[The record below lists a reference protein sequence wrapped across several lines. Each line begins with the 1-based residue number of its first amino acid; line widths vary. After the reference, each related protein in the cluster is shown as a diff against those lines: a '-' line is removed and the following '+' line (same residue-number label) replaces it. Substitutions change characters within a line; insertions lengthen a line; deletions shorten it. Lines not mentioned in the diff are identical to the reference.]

1 MPFLGRIK
9 QKRNRGLGKNPM
21 LSALKESQTISTAA
35 VSEAGMEAWLVVL
48 GEVGALSPEV
58 FPWTEDRSL
67 SQLSGS
73 GKVRVCFKENLKDWG
88 RFK

>member
-1 MPFLGRIK
+1 
-9 QKRNRGLGKNPM
+9 M
-21 LSALKESQTISTAA
+21 LSALKESQTISTTAM
-35 VSEAGMEAWLVVL
+35 SEEGMEAGLVVL

-73 GKVRVCFKENLKDWG
+73 GRVRVGFKEHFKDLG